1 MLAGVVKLFAVA
13 VALAAGR
20 AGADCDSPG
29 PVRVTVVVVLASAD
43 DPTVDPK
50 LVALAREVRKRN
62 PALTGFRVAVTLQHS
77 IPVGTSHTFDLP
89 DKQKL
94 KVTIEKPRD
103 TNDRVG
109 LTIRPPGL
117 GEITYTC
124 VCQKFFPVVTPH
136 VTKAG
141 ERLIVAVMAKPCAGK

>member
-1 MLAGVVKLFAVA
+1 MLAGVVKLIAVA
-13 VALAAGR
+13 VALSAGR
-20 AGADCDSPG
+20 AGVDCDSPS
-29 PVRVTVVVVLASAD
+29 PIRVTVVVVLASSHD
-43 DPTVDPK
+43 STVDPK

-62 PALTGFRVAVTLQHS
+62 RTLTGFRVAVTLQQS
-77 IPVGTSHTFDLP
+77 IPVGASHTFDLP

-94 KVTIEKPRD
+94 KVTIERPRD
-103 TNDRVG
+103 QNDRVG

-136 VTKAG
+136 VTKSG
-141 ERLIVAVMAKPCAGK
+141 ERLIVAVMAKPCTGK